1 MTLDIQFK
9 IKNNANY
16 LRYLRENSFWY
27 KEQNRNPESFR
38 IFEEEVKEKYRLRPT
53 DRLEKA
59 LQTFEILQ
67 NVMSSF
73 K

>member
-9 IKNNANY
+9 IKNNPNY
-16 LRYLRENSFWY
+16 LKYIRENSLWY
-27 KEQNRNPESFR
+27 KELNRNPENFR
-38 IFEEEVKEKYRLRPT
+38 LFEQEVKEKYHLRPT

-59 LQTFEILQ
+59 IETFELLQ
-67 NVMSSF
+67 NVISTL

>member
-9 IKNNANY
+9 IKNNPNY
-16 LRYLRENSFWY
+16 LRYIRENSLWY
-27 KEQNRNPESFR
+27 KELNRNPESFK
-38 IFEEEVKEKYRLRPT
+38 IFEEEVKEKYKLRPS

-59 LQTFEILQ
+59 IQTLELLQ
-67 NVMSSF
+67 NVMSTF

>member
-27 KEQNRNPESFR
+27 KELNRNPENYKKF
-38 IFEEEVKEKYRLRPT
+38 
-53 DRLEKA
+53 
-59 LQTFEILQ
+59 
-67 NVMSSF
+67 
-73 K
+73 

>member
-27 KEQNRNPESFR
+27 NELNRNHENFKL
-38 IFEEEVKEKYRLRPT
+38 FEQEVKERYRLRPT
-53 DRLEKA
+53 DRFEKA
-59 LQTFEILQ
+59 IQTFEILQ

>member
-9 IKNNANY
+9 IKNNPNY
-16 LRYLRENSFWY
+16 LRYIRENSLWY
-27 KEQNRNPESFR
+27 KELNRNPENFK
-38 IFEEEVKEKYRLRPT
+38 IFEEEVKEKYKLRPS

-59 LQTFEILQ
+59 IQTLELLQ
-67 NVMSSF
+67 NVMSTF

>member
-9 IKNNANY
+9 IKNNPNY
-16 LRYLRENSFWY
+16 LRYIRENSLWY
-27 KEQNRNPESFR
+27 KELNRNPENFK
-38 IFEEEVKEKYRLRPT
+38 IFEEEVKEKYKLRPS

-59 LQTFEILQ
+59 IQTLELLQ